1 MTANFIKS
9 FALLKTMLS
18 NYCANE
24 GENGKV
30 SENTY
35 NRFVLS
41 CHEIIV
47 HVDVSGYVCGN
58 RKSTKPES
66 YKVYRAV
73 FKSALFALQ
82 QQPTDV

>member
-1 MTANFIKS
+1 L
-9 FALLKTMLS
+9 FALLKNVLP
-18 NYCANE
+18 NCADE
-24 GENGKV
+24 GEKGKV